1 MSCNAPVARLGIHLF
16 RRTFAALTVTEVE
29 AKLAAV
35 RSLYAD
41 FCADRD
47 AGLLHV
53 VDDHEPVVALPRA
66 GQPERPVLVPPEQVP
81 FRAVGSKEG
90 KAALLHAVA
99 HIEFSAIN
107 LALDAV
113 YRFRGLPAEYYEGWL
128 KVAWEE
134 VDHFERIRA
143 CLHRDGFDYGDF
155 PAHNGLWQLAV
166 KTADDPLAR
175 MALIPR
181 LMEARGLD
189 VTPPIIGKF
198 RSVGDKQ
205 AVAALDVILREEV
218 GHVALGDHWFRQLC
232 AERGLEAEAT
242 YRALLA
248 DERYGAPRVKGPFN
262 RKARLEAGFGET
274 ELQALET
281 LAAG

>member
-1 MSCNAPVARLGIHLF
+1 MSATTSAPRLGINLF
-16 RRTFAALTVTEVE
+16 RRTFAALTVTDVE

-35 RSLYAD
+35 RALYAD

-47 AGLLHV
+47 AGQLNV
-53 VDDHEPVVALPRA
+53 ADDHEPVVELPRA

-113 YRFRGLPAEYYEGWL
+113 YRFRGLPADYYEGWL
-128 KVAWEE
+128 QVAWEE

-143 CLHRDGFDYGDF
+143 CLRRDGYDYGDF
-155 PAHNGLWQLAV
+155 PAHNGLWELAV
-166 KTADDPLAR
+166 KTSADPLAR

-198 RSVGDKQ
+198 KSVGDKQ
-205 AVAALDVILREEV
+205 AVAALEVILREEV
-218 GHVALGDHWFRQLC
+218 GHVALGDRWFRHLC
-232 AERGLEAEAT
+232 AERGVDAEST
-242 YRALLA
+242 YRELLA
-248 DERYGAPRVKGPFN
+248 DERYGAPRLKGPFN
-262 RKARLEAGFGET
+262 KKARLEAGFGET
-274 ELQALET
+274 EMQALEA